1 MVKQGSP
8 SCVKMLLKATGLNPL
23 QPFPFEPNGHY
34 FTSLLET
41 ATAYRDLEMV
51 KQLLEASS
59 VDFKPANEECQL
71 ALSGA
76 LNWQRLDIHIQKSV
90 EIIKYFLDHGFDV
103 NCEAQRGCEGAP
115 LLIKAASTPGDSAM
129 ILNLLLSYGA
139 NVHMAGDFQ
148 RTALWQAAQYGRHA
162 RIAALLD
169 HGADPL
175 QKDSEGQTPLD
186 ASMSDY
192 KGTSL
197 KIILRAIE
205 DKRIQVDLIGLIET
219 AKEAF
224 YDQNET
230 KKKIDC

>member
-1 MVKQGSP
+1 MKQGSP

-71 ALSGA
+71 ALSSA

-103 NCEAQRGCEGAP
+103 NCEAQRDQSCF
-115 LLIKAASTPGDSAM
+115 
-129 ILNLLLSYGA
+129 N
-139 NVHMAGDFQ
+139 
-148 RTALWQAAQYGRHA
+148 A
-162 RIAALLD
+162 RRFS
-169 HGADPL
+169 H
-175 QKDSEGQTPLD
+175 
-186 ASMSDY
+186 
-192 KGTSL
+192 
-197 KIILRAIE
+197 
-205 DKRIQVDLIGLIET
+205 DLESSS
-219 AKEAF
+219 
-224 YDQNET
+224 
-230 KKKIDC
+230 